1 MICGYGDSN
10 RSPHGSLL
18 EAERVLNKAIDAG
31 VGKDSKAAEA
41 GPVTPA
47 SGSSVSMECS
57 SAAEGG
63 SIRTSDRTSDAQM
76 HESMIA
82 ASRAS
87 SRLLRH
93 MQNRKHFMNEK
104 NMVVVGE
111 TVSRSLGLARP
122 GNHHDAK
129 RDRQENSVAPARMQ
143 YKYLPLRRP
152 LRRPPTQATV
162 ASPFRPP
169 VVAPATGIGI
179 PSSGRPRDRPPLRRP
194 PAQATVASPFVRLSQ
209 PAPVG
214 RWPLG
219 AGHGAGRRSVGAGH
233 GAGRQPLHR
242 PNMCRSWSVQMLGER
257 ARVRDANSGL
267 YHFRKDRK
275 VGA

>member
-1 MICGYGDSN
+1 MAPAFDRLRLSPPTQVGWR
-10 RSPHGSLL
+10 RSWRRP
-18 EAERVLNKAIDAG
+18 
-31 VGKDSKAAEA
+31 
-41 GPVTPA
+41 PV
-47 SGSSVSMECS
+47 
-57 SAAEGG
+57 
-63 SIRTSDRTSDAQM
+63 
-76 HESMIA
+76 
-82 ASRAS
+82 
-87 SRLLRH
+87 
-93 MQNRKHFMNEK
+93 
-104 NMVVVGE
+104 
-111 TVSRSLGLARP
+111 
-122 GNHHDAK
+122 
-129 RDRQENSVAPARMQ
+129 VAPATGIGIPSSGR
-143 YKYLPLRRP
+143 PRDRPP

-214 RWPLG
+214 RWRLG

-257 ARVRDANSGL
+257 ARVRDANRGL

-275 VGA
+275 AGA